1 MYTND
6 DLLDNI
12 ERFLRGEMSPA
23 DQVDFERKIASDPE
37 LAETVDLVR
46 LEQQSIGLLF
56 QKELKHKLDALE
68 KDAPMS
74 ALTKA
79 PPPKNKIFW
88 GLVAALVILLILG
101 GIWRF
106 GPTATE
112 DNLPKVPMHQ
122 GFPTDSTAI
131 QDTIK
136 VKPFPKEAPNVEPKK
151 SKTDANMMA
160 NLNAAAN
167 KIRQKN
173 YITPSDIKSPALM
186 SGTKTDLPQNAF
198 ERGVA
203 RYKTGSNYEDAIT
216 EFGKISAKDNPVQY
230 EIAQKFIAH
239 AYYQIGD
246 KTNDF
251 SKAVSFFQAIIDKN
265 VQDIDQDEAE
275 FYLLLCLLPSY
286 SEEQT
291 RIDALLKKITDANP
305 ANRHSFRP
313 EALKVKKD
321 IQQLLNQ

>member
-6 DLLDNI
+6 DLLDHI
-12 ERFLRGEMSPA
+12 ERFIRGEMSPA
-23 DQVDFERKIASDPE
+23 DQVDFEKKIACDPE
-37 LAETVDLVR
+37 LAETVDLIR

-68 KDAPMS
+68 KDAPM
-74 ALTKA
+74 
-79 PPPKNKIFW
+79 
-88 GLVAALVILLILG
+88 AALVKRSPFNYNIFFGLMAALILLLVLG

-106 GPTATE
+106 GSTTIEKNLPTA
-112 DNLPKVPMHQ
+112 PMQQ
-122 GFPTDSTAI
+122 GFPLDSAAI
-131 QDTIK
+131 KDTIK
-136 VKPFPKEAPNVEPKK
+136 VKPFPKEVPDAGPKK

-160 NLNAAAN
+160 SLNAAAN

-173 YITPSDIKSPALM
+173 YITPSDIKSPVLM
-186 SGTKTDLPQNAF
+186 SGTKTDLPQTAL

-203 RYKTGSNYEDAIT
+203 WYKTGSNYEDAIMA
-216 EFGKISAKDNPVQY
+216 FGKISAKDHPVQY

-251 SKAVSFFQAIIDKN
+251 SKAISFFQAIIDKN

-291 RIDALLKKITDANP
+291 TIDALLKKMTDPNP
-305 ANRHSFRP
+305 ANRHAFRP

>member
-6 DLLDNI
+6 DLLDHI

-68 KDAPMS
+68 KDAPMA
-74 ALTKA
+74 ALIKA
-79 PPPKNKIFW
+79 SPPRNKFFW
-88 GLVAALVILLILG
+88 GLMAALVILLILG

-106 GPTATE
+106 RPITPKGNIQA
-112 DNLPKVPMHQ
+112 LPPHQ
-122 GFPTDSTAI
+122 ELPTDSTAI
-131 QDTIK
+131 IDTIK
-136 VKPFPKEAPNVEPKK
+136 LKPFQKEGPNTKSKK
-151 SKTDANMMA
+151 SKTDATLMA
-160 NLNAAAN
+160 GMNAIS
-167 KIRQKN
+167 KKN
-173 YITPSDIKSPALM
+173 YRTPSDIKSNSLM
-186 SGTKTDLPQNAF
+186 SGTQTDLPQNAF

-203 RYKTGSNYEDAIT
+203 LYKTGSNYEDAIT

-291 RIDALLKKITDANP
+291 RIDALLKKMTDPNP
-305 ANRHSFRP
+305 ANRHSFQP